1 MELSLRVLSMTKVP
15 VRFLMLTVVGA
26 AMVAARRLRIGFDG
40 GLCREEVGGED
51 GGEGTAMSEAMRGGN
66 N

>member
-1 MELSLRVLSMTKVP
+1 
-15 VRFLMLTVVGA
+15 
-26 AMVAARRLRIGFDG
+26 MVAARRLRIGFDG